1 MKKPFI
7 DSVNYNMQIA
17 KVIKTETIVDS
28 NKPIKMPIEL
38 ELKIDGIGGIYPGNS
53 YHSTY
58 LPVRYQRECIFQAFD
73 INHIVDSSGW
83 TTTISGK
90 MRSTVERT
98 ANVSTSTRTV
108 NILDITDQANKT
120 LAKASENQKEVVQAQ
135 VNSAVDT
142 GGGSNNNQQ
151 ISPGEGN
158 YFK

>member
-1 MKKPFI
+1 M
-7 DSVNYNMQIA
+7 
-17 KVIKTETIVDS
+17 
-28 NKPIKMPIEL
+28 
-38 ELKIDGIGGIYPGNS
+38 
-53 YHSTY
+53 
-58 LPVRYQRECIFQAFD
+58 RYQRECIFQAFD

-135 VNSAVDT
+135 VNSNVDT